1 MSQDEQA
8 TPTPRTDAAQKEY
21 EDALAL
27 HGYDI
32 KTVWLRFRETERE
45 LSVARADLK
54 AERDKYL
61 KLSEAYEGCDV
72 ELKEAER
79 DVIVLCLRLCMEP
92 NDSHSP
98 DTADVLNR
106 WRKVWEAVAGG
117 MPVDAATRKEPEHG

>member
-45 LSVARADLK
+45 LSAARA
-54 AERDKYL
+54 
-61 KLSEAYEGCDV
+61 
-72 ELKEAER
+72 EAER
-79 DVIVLCLRLCMEP
+79 LREDFAMMIRRLAARLQMRTRGTLHEQADESLVASALDLMRR
-92 NDSHSP
+92 NGVDLSP
-98 DTADVLNR
+98 LREHRLEQSAI
-106 WRKVWEAVAGG
+106 
-117 MPVDAATRKEPEHG
+117 AATRKEEWNG